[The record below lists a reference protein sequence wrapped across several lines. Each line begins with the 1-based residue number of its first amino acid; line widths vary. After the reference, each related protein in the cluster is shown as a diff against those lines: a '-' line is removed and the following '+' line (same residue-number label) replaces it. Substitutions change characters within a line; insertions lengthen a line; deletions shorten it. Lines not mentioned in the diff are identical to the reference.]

1 MLIIPSPVFAILKTR
16 NYEPRAEKEGE
27 KFKTHF
33 WKRIFL
39 ILSNIKD
46 WHKTVYFEENLMLK
60 NLTQPETSLTWPR
73 IITFL
78 KKYFILSFLI
88 LPVKCRRSFTHNQ
101 TVTAQSRPRYHAQ
114 TALRRKKIQ
123 YHSLLR
129 ILIPVVFCRTE
140 PLGHDSGVGEGAVRR
155 WGEEEHGYGGDA
167 AGDHQHIARGLVAR
181 EEEIGMLSLQQ
192 TIWVSFNL
200 F

>member
-78 KKYFILSFLI
+78 KKHFILSFLI
-88 LPVKCRRSFTHNQ
+88 LPVMCPRSFTRNQ
-101 TVTAQSRPRYHAQ
+101 TITTQSRPRYHEQ
-114 TALRRKKIQ
+114 TAHQEHKLWEGKRFNIIHCWE
-123 YHSLLR
+123 YCLL
-129 ILIPVVFCRTE
+129 PFVFCRTE

-155 WGEEEHGYGGDA
+155 WGEEEHGYGGEA
-167 AGDHQHIARGLVAR
+167 AGDHQYVAR
-181 EEEIGMLSLQQ
+181 ALMMPMSLLCY
-192 TIWVSFNL
+192 TGAGRG
-200 F
+200 